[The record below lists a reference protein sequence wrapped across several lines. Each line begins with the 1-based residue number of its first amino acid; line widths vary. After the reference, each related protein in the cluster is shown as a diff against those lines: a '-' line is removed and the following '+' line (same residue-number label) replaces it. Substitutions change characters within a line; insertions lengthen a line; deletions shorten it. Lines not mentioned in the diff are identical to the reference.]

1 MDALLK
7 KVTKGIVEYKNPEET
22 DADVRKQLI
31 LEALSRNAAALKVIT
46 VKKRKVVALV
56 FNDQSK
62 TAFIMQAADI
72 KDLELQGYI
81 VRYRSN

>member
-1 MDALLK
+1 MAYISR
-7 KVTKGIVEYKNPEET
+7 GEA

-46 VKKRKVVALV
+46 VEKRKVVALV

-62 TAFIMQAADI
+62 TAFIMHAADI
-72 KDLELQGYI
+72 KDLEHQGYI

>member
-1 MDALLK
+1 VAYISR
-7 KVTKGIVEYKNPEET
+7 GEA

-46 VKKRKVVALV
+46 VEKRKVVALV

-62 TAFIMQAADI
+62 TAFIMHAADI
-72 KDLELQGYI
+72 KDLEHQGYI

>member
-1 MDALLK
+1 MAYISQ
-7 KVTKGIVEYKNPEET
+7 GEA

-72 KDLELQGYI
+72 KDLEHQGYI
-81 VRYRSN
+81 IRYRSN